1 MEKNNKAYLSASRVK
16 TLENCAWNYWCN
28 YHLKVPQKKNS
39 GASRGTVCHLIF
51 ELLLKDRHR
60 KHFDAIIDECTIEAS
75 PAVARLVKKGLIEQ
89 GFYDE
94 ENYELCSAMITVG
107 LKCDFFGGDNAK
119 IDGAETKFVIESKKP
134 VYRIMGYMDKPILY
148 DDKSLKIVDY
158 KTSKYKFRGDELTSN
173 VQAMMYTLAAK
184 DLWPEAEDITVEF
197 LFVKFPRSPVQQ
209 VKISEDHLNG
219 FRYYLEH
226 VYKVVTN
233 FSEETARTNFAADNP
248 KNRWLCKAG
257 ATWVCPYYHEVD
269 YWVLLDEN
277 KKILKSSFEN
287 DLVASDKQ
295 TVEERHYDGCPAQGS
310 RASQNPKDA
319 FNF

>member
-16 TLENCAWNYWCN
+16 TLESCSWTYWCN

-39 GASRGTVCHLIF
+39 GASRGTVCHLVF

-60 KHFDAIIDECTIEAS
+60 KHFDAILDECTIAAS
-75 PAVARLVKKGLIEQ
+75 PAVARLVKKGLIRE

-119 IDGAETKFVIESKKP
+119 IDQPEKKFMIESEKP
-134 VYRIMGYMDKPILY
+134 VYRIMGYMDKPVLY

-184 DLWPEAEDITVEF
+184 DLWPEVEDIVVEF
-197 LFVKFPRSPVQQ
+197 LFVKFPRTPVQQ
-209 VKISEDHLNG
+209 VKISEEHLDG

-226 VYKVVTN
+226 VYEVVKGFT
-233 FSEETARTNFAADNP
+233 EETAKTNFAADNP

-257 ATWVCPYYHEVD
+257 ATWVCPYYHALD

-277 KKILKSSFEN
+277 KKILKSSLKDNLAVAEN
-287 DLVASDKQ
+287 Q
-295 TVEERHYDGCPAQGS
+295 MVEKRHYDGCPAQS
-310 RASQNPKDA
+310 SQASQKNGDA
-319 FNF
+319 FDF